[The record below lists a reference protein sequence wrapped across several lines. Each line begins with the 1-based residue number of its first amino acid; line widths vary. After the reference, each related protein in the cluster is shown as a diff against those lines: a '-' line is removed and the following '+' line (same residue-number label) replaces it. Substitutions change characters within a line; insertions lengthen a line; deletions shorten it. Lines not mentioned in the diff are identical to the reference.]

1 MMEKLMEAERSESE
15 RPTEPIESEPLSSE
29 NPSDP
34 NKSAEA
40 PATLDPAL
48 EAPRPNDVSWLP
60 YIDNWIHRHPTG
72 SAASHDC
79 RSTRSVPWLPTDLL
93 QGGSTP

>member
-1 MMEKLMEAERSESE
+1 MMEKLMESERSESE
-15 RPTEPIESEPLSSE
+15 RPTPLGSE

-34 NKSAEA
+34 NKSAGA

-72 SAASHDC
+72 SAASHDG

>member
-1 MMEKLMEAERSESE
+1 MMEKLMESE
-15 RPTEPIESEPLSSE
+15 RPKSERPPEPMESAPLGSE

-34 NKSAEA
+34 NKSAGA

-48 EAPRPNDVSWLP
+48 EAPRPKDLSWLP
-60 YIDNWIHRHPTG
+60 CIGNWIHRHPTG
-72 SAASHDC
+72 SAASHDG
-79 RSTRSVPWLPTDLL
+79 RSTRPVPWLPTDLL